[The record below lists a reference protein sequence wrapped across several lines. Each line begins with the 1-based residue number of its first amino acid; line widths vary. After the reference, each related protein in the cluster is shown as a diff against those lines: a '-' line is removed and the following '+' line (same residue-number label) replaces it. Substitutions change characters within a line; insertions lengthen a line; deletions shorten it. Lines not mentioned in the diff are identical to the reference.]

1 MPLAFYLSDIFMVAL
16 AIAAGASALP
26 ESRHKVVPRWR
37 LLLPGVL
44 ATVSAVAALVYP
56 HPRDLLELEMWLIGA
71 AGLLIGAARASFM
84 GMESDHAWGL
94 VRLRSGKDA
103 LWTAAA
109 FALFALIHFFV
120 EMITRDVNPYMTSVV
135 LLMTLSGSY
144 LMGRSLVGWIRA
156 GQMAHADLR
165 D

>member
-16 AIAAGASALP
+16 AIAVVASALP
-26 ESRHKVVPRWR
+26 ESRHKVVPRWQ

-71 AGLLIGAARASFM
+71 AGLLIGAARAGFM

-94 VRLRSGKDA
+94 VRLRYGKDT
-103 LWTAAA
+103 LWTALA
-109 FALFALIHFFV
+109 FALFALIHFVV
-120 EMITRDVNPYMTSVV
+120 EMITRDVNPYMVSVV
-135 LLMTLSGSY
+135 LLLTLSGSY
-144 LMGRSLVGWIRA
+144 LMGRSLVGWVRA
-156 GQMAHADLR
+156 GRTMHVDLH